1 VIRLY
6 PNRAFAYEVRGD
18 ARRKQ
23 GDLEGAIADFT
34 KIIRINPNDAKTYH
48 RRGNARRDQGNL
60 EGAIADYK
68 EGLRVNPNHTVMRCE
83 TASAQA
89 EAFSALAFTNQ
100 IGLL

>member
-1 VIRLY
+1 MER
-6 PNRAFAYEVRGD
+6 N
-18 ARRKQ
+18 
-23 GDLEGAIADFT
+23 LEGAIADLT

-48 RRGNARRDQGNL
+48 RRGNARRDQGDL

-68 EGLRVNPNHTVMRCE
+68 EGLRVNPNYTVMRCE